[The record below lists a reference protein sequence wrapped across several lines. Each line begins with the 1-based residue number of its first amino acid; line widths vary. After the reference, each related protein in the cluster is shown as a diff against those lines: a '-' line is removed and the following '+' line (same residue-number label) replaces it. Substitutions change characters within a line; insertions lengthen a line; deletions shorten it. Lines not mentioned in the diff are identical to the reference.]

1 MRIFKR
7 VCTPF
12 IACLLAML
20 LLFSVTACSPV
31 SGGKYRI
38 TYHESIN
45 ELYLVQTYDAGENSV
60 EPPAPSKA
68 NNTFAG
74 WYEDSTGAGSAF
86 VFGQKVTADID
97 LYAKWTPDSTDPG
110 TGGGTGGQTPGGN
123 QPGTGGETDPETGG
137 GSGGQTPEVQK
148 VTVHFNTHGGASM
161 SDVQID
167 KGTSFN
173 PGEATGKLGYTFE
186 GWYTDSACTQR
197 FIPNV
202 TVINEETTLHAKWI
216 ETEHSGGTQTTYFT
230 VTFKVDGETYG
241 EVQSVAQYSKA
252 TKPITPQKDGHAF
265 VAWYEESS
273 FDNVYDFTKPVTA
286 NITLFAKFEE
296 IAANLISVGAYNES
310 IYATWKEGAPASAK
324 VEFKLASEA
333 DTAYREVEK
342 PLIRLTD
349 DTSVS
354 RVDVVGLSKGSYI
367 FRITPSSGDAI
378 VTPAVEVQEYD
389 RSGYAHFQ
397 YTDGV
402 GAYKDNGE
410 LKDGALVIYVTEA
423 NKNSVLDNAAQ
434 SANIFVYH
442 ANSHSYTPVDTSD
455 ATFRNYFTTTTT
467 SAGVTPGVQTG
478 IGEILNNRRYSGND
492 RMGVGIAKLCS
503 VYGAV
508 AVRFIGKITSTLNS
522 DGKTTSIRG
531 LTDYDS
537 TDNGGS
543 KGDNGQMARMVNAH
557 DLTLEGI
564 GEDSMIEG
572 FGFHFISSVLG
583 RTNDSN
589 SNKMGKSFEAR
600 NLTFQNY
607 PEDALGMEGEQ
618 GILNN
623 SGSISDSSRAE
634 SDLCSPVERCWVHHC
649 SFLPGHASPTTDSD
663 KSEGDGSCDFKRGQY
678 YTMSYC
684 YYENC
689 HKTNLIGSG
698 DTSLQYNITFHHS
711 YWKQCESRMPLLR
724 RANIHFY
731 NNFISGDQN
740 DSKHKLSYVTSARAN
755 CFMFS
760 EANYYDGCKTTVEI
774 DSGGVVKSYNN
785 EIYADFKGS
794 AATKVTS
801 RTATVANSCKFI
813 YRNIDYSHFDTD
825 STLFYYDS
833 VNHVSDCLLDD
844 AVTARRKCIMY
855 AGANGRGTDDTSMM
869 QYTPTTPVTLD
880 NNNDVA
886 ITLPTSTSESYSNNG
901 VLFRNLTGASS
912 ETIKFKGQGIFFTLN
927 ATATLTVTTT
937 STGDDAPELVRSD
950 AKIMSHAFTG
960 TLKIE
965 LAAGSYFIASGQK
978 DKQCVISAISF
989 NGKQI
994 SKEEKFNT
1002 LKDAVDELP
1011 DAADVPEATAALGE
1025 KLDAVAAAAGA
1036 LTATEIEEF
1045 KTANPGYSE
1054 KYQEVLAKY
1063 SELRVNAVKELI
1075 DDIGT
1080 VDENAGDRIS
1090 AARKAYAELTAT
1102 EQAQVDNYKTL
1113 TDAEAAFEQYRVTSL
1128 IKRIEA
1134 FQTEVNGLT
1143 SDTATAEKVKE
1154 LADKGDDLT
1163 GEYDAMGV
1171 GEMDDGTDKTNL
1183 EEAKEKL
1190 DAALEKLAGYENLHE
1205 FLDVLQHF
1213 KDYDHDADGNN
1224 NLLQCPEY
1232 GKLVAAYGK
1241 LTPEQVS
1248 GLTQSDKQL
1257 YDDTVAAHDALMADV
1272 VEFHFNNGVPTI
1284 VDPDGS
1290 KTNVFEGTVTHVKST
1305 KVDVFGLNVSG
1316 FKLDSNGTLK
1326 ITLTQ
1331 KTRITFYVLTTKTF
1345 KFTGGT
1351 TAPKI
1356 SAFRENAE
1364 GVLYAV
1370 DVEFEAGTYDM
1381 VKDGGEND
1389 IYYAVVQAL

>member
-1 MRIFKR
+1 MRILKR

-38 TYHESIN
+38 TYYESIN
-45 ELYLVQTYDAGENSV
+45 KQYLVQTYDAGENSV

-97 LYAKWTPDSTDPG
+97 LYAKWTPASTDPG
-110 TGGGTGGQTPGGN
+110 TGGGTGGETD
-123 QPGTGGETDPETGG
+123 PGTGGGT
-137 GSGGQTPEVQK
+137 GGQTPEVQK

-173 PGEATGKLGYTFE
+173 PGEATGNLGHTFD
-186 GWYTDSACTQR
+186 GWYTNEDYASAHR

-202 TVINEETTLHAKWI
+202 TVINEETTLHAKWT

-265 VAWYEESS
+265 DAWYEDSS
-273 FDNVYDFTKPVTA
+273 CEHVYDFNKPVTD
-286 NITLFAKFEE
+286 NITLFAKFNE
-296 IAANLISVGAYNES
+296 INAKIISVGAYNES
-310 IYATWKEGAPASAK
+310 IYATWQEGAPASAK
-324 VEFKLASEA
+324 VEYKLASEA

-354 RVDVVGLSKGSYI
+354 RVDVVGLSKGSYN

-434 SANIFVYH
+434 SANMFVY
-442 ANSHSYTPVDTSD
+442 NENNHSYTPVNTSD
-455 ATFRNYFTTTTT
+455 ATFRSYFTTTTT
-467 SAGVTPGVQTG
+467 SAGVTSGVQTG

-503 VYGAV
+503 VYPAV
-508 AVRFIGKITSTLNS
+508 AVRFIGKITSALNS
-522 DGKTTSIRG
+522 DGKTTTIRG

-623 SGSISDSSRAE
+623 SGSISNSSSAE

-912 ETIKFKGQGIFFTLN
+912 GTIKFKGQGIFFTLN

-1011 DAADVPEATAALGE
+1011 DAADVTEATAALGE

-1054 KYQEVLAKY
+1054 KYQAVLAKY

-1134 FQTEVNGLT
+1134 FQTEVDGLT
-1143 SDTATAEKVKE
+1143 NDTATAEKVKE

-1171 GEMDDGTDKTNL
+1171 DEMDDGADKTNL
-1183 EEAKEKL
+1183 EAAKEKL

-1213 KDYDHDADGNN
+1213 KDYDHDDPGNN

-1248 GLTQSDKQL
+1248 GLNTEDKQL
-1257 YDDTVAAHDALMADV
+1257 YDETVAAHDDLMGD
-1272 VEFHFNNGVPTI
+1272 I
-1284 VDPDGS
+1284 VQVKFTDGKPDSNDIFTYSGGQT
-1290 KTNVFEGTVTHVKST
+1290 KT
-1305 KVDVFGLNVSG
+1305 GLNFTIFGEHYTTGIKMNS
-1316 FKLDSNGTLK
+1316 SA
-1326 ITLTQ
+1326 TLTINV
-1331 KTRITFYVLTTKTF
+1331 TYDCDITFYMDKSGSYTID
-1345 KFTGGT
+1345 GT
-1351 TAPKI
+1351 TNTAK
-1356 SAFRENAE
+1356 SALDGNAGS
-1364 GVLYAV
+1364 GVYSITLH
-1370 DVEFEAGTYDM
+1370 FTAGQHTM
-1381 VKDGGEND
+1381 VKKDTETA
-1389 IYYAVVQAL
+1389 IMMARVQKSS